1 MPTSARLATAAP
13 PASSAQPLSEAGAL
27 EAAPRAEQTTN
38 VLLVEDQ
45 SLVRAGMKTM
55 LHVMEPTLQITE
67 AGSYDE
73 ALRKL
78 EQYKI
83 DFVLLDIDLRSEKSG
98 LDLLAHVR
106 EQGLPV
112 KVIMLSASDDRDT
125 VMHCIASGA
134 SGYIAKSSGNES
146 VFAEALNT
154 VLNDGVFLP
163 ASILAMPRSGV
174 AATQQASPQ
183 KTLADFALSPRMTE
197 VLYYLCQGLPNKGI
211 ARQMGISEGTV
222 RKTYVSE
229 LLRHFKVARR
239 TELIIEVSRLGLR
252 VPRPISPPNPGLTDA
267 TQAPHPA

>member
-1 MPTSARLATAAP
+1 MP
-13 PASSAQPLSEAGAL
+13 AQPIAS
-27 EAAPRAEQTTN
+27 AAAVGTDAPTMRAKS

-55 LHVMEPTLQITE
+55 LHIVEPELLITE

-78 EQYKI
+78 QHYKL

-98 LDLLAHVR
+98 LDLLAHIR
-106 EQGLPV
+106 AQELPI

-146 VFAEALNT
+146 VFAEALST

-163 ASILAMPRSGV
+163 ESIFAMPRQG
-174 AATQQASPQ
+174 AALEHHSPP
-183 KTLADFALSPRMTE
+183 KSLSDFALSPRMTE
-197 VLYYLCQGLPNKGI
+197 VLFYLCQGLPNKGI

-229 LLRHFKVARR
+229 LLRHFKVTRR

-252 VPRPISPPNPGLTDA
+252 VPRPT
-267 TQAPHPA
+267 PAA

>member
-1 MPTSARLATAAP
+1 MGSYRQRDIHHNSLMFPSQKETQETP
-13 PASSAQPLSEAGAL
+13 PDAAQPAATESAVAAEAPAM
-27 EAAPRAEQTTN
+27 RAKS

-55 LHVMEPTLQITE
+55 LHMVEPELLITE
-67 AGSYDE
+67 AGSYED

-78 EQYKI
+78 QQYQI
-83 DFVLLDIDLRSEKSG
+83 DFVLLDIDLRSEKTG
-98 LDLLAHVR
+98 LDLLAFVR
-106 EQGLPV
+106 EQELPV
-112 KVIMLSASDDRDT
+112 KVIMLSASDDRET

-146 VFAEALNT
+146 VFAEALST

-163 ASILAMPRSGV
+163 ASILSLPRPGV
-174 AATQQASPQ
+174 PSERQAAA
-183 KTLADFALSPRMTE
+183 KTLTDFALSPRMTE

-229 LLRHFKVARR
+229 LLRHFKVTRR

-252 VPRPISPPNPGLTDA
+252 VPRPAPPA
-267 TQAPHPA
+267 HE

>member
-1 MPTSARLATAAP
+1 MPPRPEEKPENPPDAAAAP
-13 PASSAQPLSEAGAL
+13 MQAQS
-27 EAAPRAEQTTN
+27 

-55 LHVMEPTLQITE
+55 LHIVEPELLITE
-67 AGSYDE
+67 AGSYEE

-78 EQYKI
+78 QQYKI
-83 DFVLLDIDLRSEKSG
+83 DFVLLDIDLRSERSG
-98 LDLLAHVR
+98 LDLLAHIR
-106 EQGLPV
+106 EQELPV
-112 KVIMLSASDDRDT
+112 KVIMLSASDDHDT

-146 VFAEALNT
+146 VFAEALST

-163 ASILAMPRSGV
+163 ASILSLPRPGLGAERLPLAKS
-174 AATQQASPQ
+174 
-183 KTLADFALSPRMTE
+183 LADFALSPRMTE
-197 VLYYLCQGLPNKGI
+197 VLYYLCQGMPNKSI

-229 LLRHFKVARR
+229 LLRHFKVTRR

-252 VPRPISPPNPGLTDA
+252 VPRPTPVA
-267 TQAPHPA
+267 QA

>member
-1 MPTSARLATAAP
+1 MLPHPEETPESLPAADDPGPSA
-13 PASSAQPLSEAGAL
+13 ASAGA
-27 EAAPRAEQTTN
+27 ASPAMQAKS

-55 LHVMEPTLQITE
+55 LHMVEPELLITE

-78 EQYKI
+78 QHYKI

-98 LDLLAHVR
+98 LDLLAHIR
-106 EQGLPV
+106 AQELPV

-146 VFAEALNT
+146 VFAEALST

-163 ASILAMPRSGV
+163 SFILATARPSLPPDRLP
-174 AATQQASPQ
+174 AP
-183 KTLADFALSPRMTE
+183 KTLADFALSPRMTK
-197 VLYYLCQGLPNKGI
+197 VLFYLCQGMPNKSI

-229 LLRHFKVARR
+229 LLRHFKVTRR

-252 VPRPISPPNPGLTDA
+252 VPRP
-267 TQAPHPA
+267 APHTSA

>member
-1 MPTSARLATAAP
+1 MAP
-13 PASSAQPLSEAGAL
+13 PTEETQESPLDDTRASALASSSITLD
-27 EAAPRAEQTTN
+27 APAMQAKT

-55 LHVMEPTLQITE
+55 LHIVEPDLLITE

-78 EQYKI
+78 QQYKI

-106 EQGLPV
+106 EQELPV

-125 VMHCIASGA
+125 VMHCIAAGA

-146 VFAEALNT
+146 VFAEALST

-163 ASILAMPRSGV
+163 ASILGLPRPGM
-174 AATQQASPQ
+174 ATERLPSA

-229 LLRHFKVARR
+229 LLRHFKVTRR

-252 VPRPISPPNPGLTDA
+252 VPRPI
-267 TQAPHPA
+267 APALG